1 MKPALLLFDL
11 DGVLVA
17 YDRPRRWSALGAA
30 LGLPAETVH
39 AAIIGGGIE
48 FRYDRGELDSRAYLE
63 ACSVALGVEVTERAW
78 VAARHGAMTVP
89 EEMSRAVIALAR
101 QAEVAVLTNN
111 GPMVLDLIP
120 ILMPE
125 IWHLLEGRVLSS
137 AHFGIEKPAPR
148 VYELAVER
156 LGHRPERTLFF
167 DDNAENV
174 AGAREAGLLAEH
186 VPVPGRLVEIAAR
199 HGFDSADAALGTHTD

>member
-1 MKPALLLFDL
+1 VKPELLLFDL

-17 YDRPRRWSALGAA
+17 YDRPRRWNALGAA

-39 AAIIGGGIE
+39 AAIINGGIE

-63 ACSVALGVEVTERAW
+63 ACSVALGVQVTETAW
-78 VAARHGAMTVP
+78 VAARHGSMSVP
-89 EEMSRAVIALAR
+89 GETIRAVSALAR
-101 QAEVAVLTNN
+101 QAEVAILTNN

-125 IWHLLEGRVLSS
+125 IWHLFEGRVVSS
-137 AHFGIEKPAPR
+137 VHFGIEKPAPR

-167 DDNAENV
+167 DDLVENV
-174 AGAREAGLLAEH
+174 AGARAAGLLAEH
-186 VPVPGRLVEIAAR
+186 VPVPGQLTEIAAR
-199 HGFDSADAALGTHTD
+199 HGFARALD

>member
-1 MKPALLLFDL
+1 MKPELLLFDL

-17 YDRPRRWSALGAA
+17 YDRPRRWNALGAA
-30 LGLPAETVH
+30 LGLPADTVH

-63 ACSVALGVEVTERAW
+63 ACSVALGVEVTEKVW
-78 VAARHGAMTVP
+78 IAARRGAMTVP
-89 EEMSRAVIALAR
+89 EEVSGTVTMLAR

-111 GPMVLDLIP
+111 GPMVIDLIP
-120 ILMPE
+120 ILMPD
-125 IWHLLEGRVLSS
+125 IWHLLNGRVLSS

-148 VYELAVER
+148 VYELAVAR

-167 DDNAENV
+167 DDNMENV
-174 AGAREAGLLAEH
+174 AGARAAGLLAEH
-186 VPVPGRLVEIAAR
+186 VPVPGRFVEIAR
-199 HGFDSADAALGTHTD
+199 RYGFAELRFDQAGT

>member
-1 MKPALLLFDL
+1 MARAVKPELLLFDL

-17 YDRPRRWSALGAA
+17 YDRPRRWNALGAA
-30 LGLPAETVH
+30 LGLPAETVQ
-39 AAIIGGGIE
+39 AAIITGGIE
-48 FRYDRGELDSRAYLE
+48 FRYDRGELDTRAYLE
-63 ACSVALGVEVTERAW
+63 ACSLALGVEVTEKAW
-78 VAARHGAMTVP
+78 VAARHGSMTVP
-89 EEMSRAVIALAR
+89 EEVNRAIIALAT

-125 IWHLLEGRVLSS
+125 IWHLLDGRILSS
-137 AHFGIEKPAPR
+137 AHFGVEKPAPR
-148 VYELAVER
+148 VYQLAVER

-167 DDNAENV
+167 DDNIENV

-186 VPVPGRLVEIAAR
+186 VPVPGRLTGIAGR
-199 HGFDSADAALGTHTD
+199 HGFADF